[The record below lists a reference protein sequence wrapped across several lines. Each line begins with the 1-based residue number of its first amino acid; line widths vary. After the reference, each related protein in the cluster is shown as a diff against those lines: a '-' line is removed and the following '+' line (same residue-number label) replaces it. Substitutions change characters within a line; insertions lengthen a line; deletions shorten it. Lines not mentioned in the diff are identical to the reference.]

1 MTIPAPVSPVVS
13 LRRRVKAQMTEFPAA
28 CVPSI
33 SRVALSWAPTRVQL
47 RERERLAPVARHAS
61 RLRTKRNLWLLAQPP
76 SYRYPAGKRCEK
88 ERGNGYGSGC
98 EGLRERRRCGW
109 DGDVPH
115 PCGDLRRE
123 RGVRDRARSA
133 YDARAERARLGR
145 VDRARLGRRR
155 CERGDGGAR
164 CDGPPARS
172 WSHGARSSSFSGPT
186 SWRRDISSSDCF
198 KRPSPSKCAG
208 DGWGIRSFQAGRRG
222 ERAARCGIPRSGNA
236 PDRHFA
242 LE

>member
-1 MTIPAPVSPVVS
+1 
-13 LRRRVKAQMTEFPAA
+13 MTEFPAA
-28 CVPSI
+28 CVPHFACCI
-33 SRVALSWAPTRVQL
+33 VMGAHSRPASRARASRAGCAA
-47 RERERLAPVARHAS
+47 REPVADETQPLAS
-61 RLRTKRNLWLLAQPP
+61 GATAFV
-76 SYRYPAGKRCEK
+76 SVSCGKRCEK
-88 ERGNGYGSGC
+88 ERGNGYGSRC

-164 CDGPPARS
+164 CDGPLASRVGRDRVGGRRAR
-172 WSHGARSSSFSGPT
+172 GRMVRGRARFPGQT

-208 DGWGIRSFQAGRRG
+208 DGWGSCSKRAG
-222 ERAARCGIPRSGNA
+222 ERAARCGTPRSGNA